1 MYINNA
7 WDVVKLQKIS
17 KHKKGNINLNHS
29 KLTTIVS
36 PIYFAYYIKNE
47 LLNKAASMIPC
58 IKELQVVGQTACIRP
73 ATKDGMP
80 IVNEVIEDSRVF
92 VATGGGG
99 WGIMQSFFIG
109 EMVKNMIKIKK

>member
-1 MYINNA
+1 
-7 WDVVKLQKIS
+7 
-17 KHKKGNINLNHS
+17 
-29 KLTTIVS
+29 
-36 PIYFAYYIKNE
+36 
-47 LLNKAASMIPC
+47 
-58 IKELQVVGQTACIRP
+58 
-73 ATKDGMP
+73 MP